1 MTTSSRPVLRRRH
14 AAVLGA
20 LALGLA
26 ACGSDTDTTD
36 DAAAAEAE
44 PVEVDHAEPRLV
56 VAYDDH
62 VEVFDAE
69 SIESLGSFA
78 TDSAV
83 YVQTAADGRHVFT
96 LAHQDEKI
104 GLLDSGTWTEAHGDH
119 GHSFT
124 LEPSETAL
132 DLDGLSYHAV
142 SDDERSVI
150 WFDDLGAFGVLE
162 HDELE
167 GGTIEPQII
176 EPGLTTEGE
185 PHHGVAVPTA
195 DGGFLATVSVEGEAT
210 GVAVLDAAGE
220 EVTRFETCPGLHGET
235 HVGETGYAFG
245 CGTGVLVVDGGQA
258 RSIASPVEGAGT
270 GTLASD
276 HDSAVVAGTLS
287 AEDRPELGTQLA
299 LYDTAA
305 GTSTAVELGAAYSN
319 VVVSEGRAIVI
330 GTDGALRV
338 VDLAS
343 GAVAT
348 VPAIVEWE
356 KTDDWQEPRPY
367 LAVSGDTVW
376 ISDPHAGAI
385 HTLDLATSALESVE
399 VDGAPGRL
407 VVVNAGR
414 TGHSH

>member
-1 MTTSSRPVLRRRH
+1 MILPACSLLLRRRH

-20 LALGLA
+20 VALGLA
-26 ACGSDTDTTD
+26 ACGTETDADDDT
-36 DAAAAEAE
+36 AATAAE

-56 VAYDDH
+56 VAYPDH
-62 VEVFDAE
+62 VEFFDATT
-69 SIESLGSFA
+69 IESLGTVE

-104 GLLDSGTWTEAHGDH
+104 GLVDSGTWTEAHGDH

-124 LEPSETAL
+124 LDPSSTAL

-150 WFDDLGAFGVLE
+150 WFDDLGAFGVLD

-167 GGTIEPQII
+167 GGTIEPQMF
-176 EPGLTTEGE
+176 EVGE

-195 DGGFLATVSVEGEAT
+195 DGGFLASVSADGEAT
-210 GVAVLDAAGE
+210 GVAVLDATGAE
-220 EVTRFETCPGLHGET
+220 TNRFETCPGLHGES

-245 CGTGVLVVDGGQA
+245 CGTGILVVDGGQA
-258 RSIASPVEGAGT
+258 TSIPSPVEGAGT

-276 HDSAVVAGTLS
+276 HESTIVAGALS
-287 AEDRPELGTQLA
+287 AEDRPELGSQLA
-299 LYDTAA
+299 LYDTATGA
-305 GTSTAVELGAAYSN
+305 SRAVELGAPFSN
-319 VVVSEGRAIVI
+319 LVVSEGRAIVV

-343 GAVAT
+343 GEVTT
-348 VPAIVEWE
+348 VPAIAEWE

-367 LAVSGDTVW
+367 LAVAGDTVW
-376 ISDPHAGAI
+376 ITDPQAGAI
-385 HTLDLATSALESVE
+385 HTLDLATSALETTEVE
-399 VDGAPGRL
+399 GGPGRL
-407 VVVNAGR
+407 VVVNADHA
-414 TGHSH
+414 GHSH